1 MDMPI
6 INLENLDHTATEFA
20 TKLIGRGG
28 KLRSTK
34 PKDGEAAYV
43 WRMVAFMISPKRE
56 HQCMP
61 VMADFGVMDVAPKVT
76 KFCKYMNKEIT
87 QTDFDWVRNRCK
99 ELDVIVDQIVDN
111 IPKHQWH
118 GVTRWG
124 KALGAF

>member
-6 INLENLDHTATEFA
+6 INTVNLSDETIKFA
-20 TKLIGRGG
+20 NQIIGRGG

-34 PKDGEAAYV
+34 PTDGEAAYV
-43 WRMVAFMISPKRE
+43 WRMVAFMVSPKPA

-61 VMADFGVMDVAPKVT
+61 VMADFGVMDVAPQIT

-87 QTDFDWVRNRCK
+87 QTDFDWVRARCK

-111 IPKHQWH
+111 IPKTQWH